1 MVNSTWSLNIRV
13 DVVVSIMLMAS
24 INLVTRLN
32 KEKKIMTV
40 IAKAIRLLVGTALL
54 GRSG

>member
-1 MVNSTWSLNIRV
+1 M
-13 DVVVSIMLMAS
+13 
-24 INLVTRLN
+24 RLN
-32 KEKKIMTV
+32 KEKKIMKV